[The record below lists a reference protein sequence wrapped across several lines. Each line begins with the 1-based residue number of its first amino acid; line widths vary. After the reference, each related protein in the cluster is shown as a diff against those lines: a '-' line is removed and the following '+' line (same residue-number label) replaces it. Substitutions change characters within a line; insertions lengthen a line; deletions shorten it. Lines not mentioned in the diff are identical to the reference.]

1 MQIRILRR
9 VRIGE
14 LFLMLTAG
22 KKIQQPFKCSD
33 RSHFCEHFKELVDA
47 SRRWEKKDGYE

>member
-1 MQIRILRR
+1 
-9 VRIGE
+9 
-14 LFLMLTAG
+14 MLTAG